1 MSKWTPPAGTK
12 IVMPSILITSPE
24 FVPTRGADV
33 QATWRKRAGLPPT
46 GAEGED
52 SVAWVELIK
61 GVEARI
67 AKAGAK

>member
-33 QATWRKRAGLPPT
+33 QATWRKRGWKPT
-46 GAEGED
+46 FGNAHLTEEPKPID
-52 SVAWVELIK
+52 SKVLKLWK
-61 GVEARI
+61 QS
-67 AKAGAK
+67 

>member
-33 QATWRKRAGLPPT
+33 QATWRKRGWKPT
-46 GAEGED
+46 FGNAHLTEETKPIE
-52 SVAWVELIK
+52 SKVLKLWK
-61 GVEARI
+61 QS
-67 AKAGAK
+67 

>member
-33 QATWRKRAGLPPT
+33 QATWRKRGWKPT
-46 GAEGED
+46 FGNAHLTEEPKPID
-52 SVAWVELIK
+52 SKVLKLWK
-61 GVEARI
+61 QF
-67 AKAGAK
+67 